1 MNVVIWRKSISNI
14 YIVQMFPLFLKVFF
28 NRIASADSQ
37 NHHWA
42 YKKERNISRKI
53 EGNWGENVRF
63 SRTNGHEHLRPD
75 VWLSFA
81 YFYDTTTSIL
91 LNIKNTESGDNAPF
105 FQFILQHCI
114 SIRMQQ
120 SSAMYLCT
128 LPNFSVCA
136 LRKVPAK

>member
-37 NHHWA
+37 KHHWA

-81 YFYDTTTSIL
+81 YFYDTTTSSIL
-91 LNIKNTESGDNAPF
+91 LNIKNTERVETMPPFFSLFCSIASLLGCSSHLLCTYAPF
-105 FQFILQHCI
+105 RI
-114 SIRMQQ
+114 S
-120 SSAMYLCT
+120 AFVL
-128 LPNFSVCA
+128 
-136 LRKVPAK
+136 

>member
-1 MNVVIWRKSISNI
+1 MNVVIWRKSTSKHI
-14 YIVQMFPLFLKVFF
+14 YSPNVSSFFKGFFF

-37 NHHWA
+37 NHHRA

-81 YFYDTTTSIL
+81 YFYDTTTSSIL
-91 LNIKNTESGDNAPF
+91 LNIKNTERVETMPPF
-105 FQFILQHCI
+105 FSLFC
-114 SIRMQQ
+114 SIASLLGC
-120 SSAMYLCT
+120 SSHLLCT
-128 LPNFSVCA
+128 YA
-136 LRKVPAK
+136 LFQISAFVL